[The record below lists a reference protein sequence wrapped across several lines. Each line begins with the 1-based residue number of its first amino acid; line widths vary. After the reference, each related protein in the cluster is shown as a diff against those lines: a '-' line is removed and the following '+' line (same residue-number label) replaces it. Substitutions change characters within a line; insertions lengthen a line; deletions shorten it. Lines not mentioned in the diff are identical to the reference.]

1 MRRWRRVVRVLA
13 SASVIL
19 AVSAA
24 QKQGKGG
31 GGASSCRWNSS
42 QGNIKHVIYLI
53 FDNVHFRRDNPN
65 VPSDLEQMPNLL
77 NFIRDN
83 GTLHTNHHTVLIS
96 HTANGILTD
105 LTGVYS
111 DRHGQSVANSYRYF
125 KSDGSTASSS
135 SFKYWTDIVDDTSGD
150 MTKVFG
156 VGSAEW
162 NEAVMSNAA
171 PAGSAA
177 RNLAQTDF
185 VGFAIHCAKGGGIC
199 TGNQNARPDSL
210 PDEAGGYSGFLGLF
224 GAKYVNPAITNGSP
238 AVNNLDGHPIGDQF
252 GQVGFPGFDGL
263 FATTTLAYI
272 AQMQEAGIPVTFG
285 YISDA
290 HDQHGVAG
298 EIHATRG
305 PGEADYVQQL
315 KNYDNAFGQF
325 FTRLAAAGI
334 DKSNTLFVFT
344 VEEGDHFVGSPPTDP
359 TCDGVTTPCTYSLIG
374 EVNGNLT
381 GLLATQ
387 QNITTPFTVHS
398 DMAPTIYLTG
408 NLSPTNS
415 TTRAF
420 GRALSKLTAVNPYT
434 HVTDT
439 LAAALADPAEMNLL
453 HMVTADPQRT
463 PTLTMFAKA
472 DYFLFTG
479 APNCNAPCITVPT
492 TPPTSTFAW
501 NHGGIQPEIA
511 TIWLGIVGPG
521 MANDG
526 QDDITWS
533 DHPDVRP
540 TMLTLLGLQDTY
552 IHDGRVLTE
561 HMATNVQPVPLRG
574 HTKTL
579 GDFVA
584 VYKQINAPFGQL
596 GMDSLAVSTAAIA
609 SGDAHDDATYTTL
622 TNKIIGWTATRNSV
636 AGQMRAI
643 LFGAAFNGQK
653 FDENLGKQLIAQ
665 GQALLSEAH
674 TCAANI
680 PQCAR

>member
-1 MRRWRRVVRVLA
+1 M
-13 SASVIL
+13 
-19 AVSAA
+19 
-24 QKQGKGG
+24 
-31 GGASSCRWNSS
+31 
-42 QGNIKHVIYLI
+42 
-53 FDNVHFRRDNPN
+53 
-65 VPSDLEQMPNLL
+65 
-77 NFIRDN
+77 
-83 GTLHTNHHTVLIS
+83 
-96 HTANGILTD
+96 
-105 LTGVYS
+105 
-111 DRHGQSVANSYRYF
+111 
-125 KSDGSTASSS
+125 
-135 SFKYWTDIVDDTSGD
+135 
-150 MTKVFG
+150 
-156 VGSAEW
+156 
-162 NEAVMSNAA
+162 
-171 PAGSAA
+171 
-177 RNLAQTDF
+177 
-185 VGFAIHCAKGGGIC
+185 
-199 TGNQNARPDSL
+199 
-210 PDEAGGYSGFLGLF
+210 
-224 GAKYVNPAITNGSP
+224 
-238 AVNNLDGHPIGDQF
+238 
-252 GQVGFPGFDGL
+252 
-263 FATTTLAYI
+263 
-272 AQMQEAGIPVTFG
+272 
-285 YISDA
+285 
-290 HDQHGVAG
+290 
-298 EIHATRG
+298 
-305 PGEADYVQQL
+305 
-315 KNYDNAFGQF
+315 
-325 FTRLAAAGI
+325 
-334 DKSNTLFVFT
+334 
-344 VEEGDHFVGSPPTDP
+344 
-359 TCDGVTTPCTYSLIG
+359 CDGVTTPCTYSLIG

-387 QNITTPFTVHS
+387 QSITTPFTVHA

-408 NLSPTNS
+408 NPSRTSS

-420 GRALSKLTAVNPYT
+420 GRALSKLTAANPYT
-434 HVTDT
+434 GVTDT
-439 LAAALADPAEMNLL
+439 LTAALADPVEMNLL
-453 HMVTADPQRT
+453 HMVTTDPQRT

-479 APNCNAPCITVPT
+479 AANCNAPCITVPT

-552 IHDGRVLTE
+552 VHDGRVLTE

-609 SGDAHDDATYTTL
+609 SGDAHDDTTYTTL

-653 FDENLGKQLIAQ
+653 FDETLGRQLIAQ